1 VPVID
6 TMEKL
11 KTLLWFLK
19 RPAFYMAAL
28 HIFFRRAVLRNDRRQ
43 HHEALTWCN
52 SNKSKIEEIIAFFTP
67 TIESPFSTRHK
78 ELIDRGKKII
88 GDLPVTMG
96 GAGGIDIIFAFAR
109 ILRPKK
115 SIETGVAAG
124 WSSLAILKA
133 IEDIKDAVL
142 ISVDMPYPKMNNEN
156 YVGCVVPESLR
167 QKWTL
172 IREPDRNGLVKALK
186 MAGKLD
192 FCHYDSDKSYSGRR
206 WAYRLIWKH
215 LNHGGILISDDI
227 QDNIAFKKFCDEVK
241 KEPFILEDNNRYIGI
256 IINK

>member
-1 VPVID
+1 
-6 TMEKL
+6 
-11 KTLLWFLK
+11 
-19 RPAFYMAAL
+19 MAAL
-28 HIFFRRAVLRNDRRQ
+28 HIFLRRAVLRNDRKQ
-43 HHEALTWCN
+43 HDEALIWCN
-52 SNKSKIEEIIAFFTP
+52 ANKSSLEAILASFTSTTEP
-67 TIESPFSTRHK
+67 LFSISHK

-88 GDLPVTMG
+88 GGLPVIMG
-96 GAGGIDIIFAFAR
+96 GAGGIDIIFALTR

-133 IEDIKDAVL
+133 IEDIKDAIL

-167 QKWTL
+167 KKWTL

-186 MAGKLD
+186 MADKID
-192 FCHYDSDKSYSGRR
+192 FCHYDSDKSYSGRL

-215 LNHGGILISDDI
+215 INHGGIMISDDI
-227 QDNIAFKKFCDEVK
+227 QDNIAFKEFCE
-241 KEPFILEDNNRYIGI
+241 EIETTPFIIEDNNRFIGVI
-256 IINK
+256 KKR